1 MFDAMLEVNG
11 DKLRLIFPHKCGSS
25 AFGTLI
31 NNGFFNVKLLRIDDV
46 CDRETEVFA
55 YSRNPYHRIISCFFQ
70 YKLFF
75 FNKENANDS
84 VKNQKIYIETDDR
97 YKIDEFRSYIIS
109 VDDTYQ
115 QYGSWFVR
123 GTDEYQERINS
134 HIQPSVNDIFN
145 ALQLADYHL
154 PGRGH
159 NQNIIRNE
167 ELENRKVNFCK
178 LEEIRNNFVLAEYWK
193 EDISKALKQHNNI
206 LFSPSPF
213 TTWKEYLDGYNRAQY
228 HKYYNSTTYLYNSKI
243 QDFYDEE
250 TIRCV
255 NRIYED
261 DFKYFDY
268 DVVNHVEDIHNV

>member
-31 NNGFFNVKLLRIDDV
+31 NNGFFNVKLLKTDDV

-55 YSRNPYHRIISCFFQ
+55 YSRNPYHRTISCFFQ

-115 QYGSWFVR
+115 QYGSWFVG
-123 GTDEYQERINS
+123 GTDEYQERIINS

-145 ALQLADYHL
+145 AL
-154 PGRGH
+154 
-159 NQNIIRNE
+159 NIIRNE

-193 EDISKALKQHNNI
+193 EDISKALKQIN
-206 LFSPSPF
+206 LLDSPSPF
-213 TTWKEYLDGYNRAQY
+213 TTWKEYLDGYNRG
-228 HKYYNSTTYLYNSKI
+228 HKVPDTRAVLSTQFYNSTTYLYNSKI